1 MTGNAGI
8 TSRQGSVGGQPGE
21 GNGQSN
27 NALTVDTDG
36 VITINAGQNVNIGT
50 SEDLDINRINA
61 GNDVTLTGHGDI
73 TGVGG
78 DPTITG
84 RSATLDAIST
94 GDATSTIGNSS
105 GGAMTTNTSELGIRG
120 DNATI
125 NNTGNVVLDDIVG
138 SNVNIQT
145 DGSVTQKEGTQADVS
160 DLEIRA
166 GGNIAI
172 VTHVDEI
179 TAIGE
184 NVYLDNK
191 SDDMIVREIMANDVT
206 IYTAGNMNTS
216 PDGMITAHNLKI
228 RAVYNVGTSDS
239 PLRITV
245 DGIVDVSSIRGN
257 VYLVNFFRPAQPV
270 NVSLDEIPEEIP
282 DGWRMLEDR
291 ISKIRVYGM
300 FAPSAV
306 LKVLAT
312 THYAMLTD
320 PALQEQFGCG
330 EDLET
335 YSRNCTAAAKPE
347 IYQALIDSTQSDVC
361 KMLWALV
368 RDQKSLYDFVLGIF
382 SNDDYVC
389 KSTMYF
395 EVTLDGLDSNYD
407 GHLEGETLYVL
418 LCVANELVC
427 IPAQV
432 QEGKIQFKLDRLGMN
447 NADYGYTPFVIVEE
461 DVFHSLLAEK
471 ASGN

>member
-1 MTGNAGI
+1 
-8 TSRQGSVGGQPGE
+8 
-21 GNGQSN
+21 
-27 NALTVDTDG
+27 
-36 VITINAGQNVNIGT
+36 
-50 SEDLDINRINA
+50 
-61 GNDVTLTGHGDI
+61 
-73 TGVGG
+73 
-78 DPTITG
+78 
-84 RSATLDAIST
+84 
-94 GDATSTIGNSS
+94 
-105 GGAMTTNTSELGIRG
+105 
-120 DNATI
+120 
-125 NNTGNVVLDDIVG
+125 
-138 SNVNIQT
+138 
-145 DGSVTQKEGTQADVS
+145 
-160 DLEIRA
+160 
-166 GGNIAI
+166 
-172 VTHVDEI
+172 
-179 TAIGE
+179 
-184 NVYLDNK
+184 
-191 SDDMIVREIMANDVT
+191 
-206 IYTAGNMNTS
+206 
-216 PDGMITAHNLKI
+216 
-228 RAVYNVGTSDS
+228 
-239 PLRITV
+239 
-245 DGIVDVSSIRGN
+245 
-257 VYLVNFFRPAQPV
+257 
-270 NVSLDEIPEEIP
+270 
-282 DGWRMLEDR
+282 
-291 ISKIRVYGM
+291 M

-320 PALQEQFGCG
+320 PALQEKYGCD

-368 RDQKSLYDFVLGIF
+368 RDRKSLYDFVLGIF